1 VNAQAEGDA
10 YPRAAN
16 SYSDVNWHSQ
26 KSAKAIVG
34 RIFFLTEGLHVK
46 IREGPTIFYNE
57 SDENSHLKRTDFQ
70 KIGGTENKGIRV

>member
-1 VNAQAEGDA
+1 MNVLAEGDA
-10 YPRAAN
+10 HPRAAN
-16 SYSDVNWHSQ
+16 NYRDVGWHSQ

-34 RIFFLTEGLHVK
+34 EFFFTEGPHVK
-46 IREGPTIFYNE
+46 VREGTTVFYDK